1 MKYTSL
7 GETNKIRRTEI
18 DWRKEKGLSSL
29 KDCAKQKGYH
39 LKRKTGG
46 KQEKQIC
53 KEKRKKGGRSKY
65 NPWIK

>member
-46 KQEKQIC
+46 N
-53 KEKRKKGGRSKY
+53 KRNKSVKKRERRK
-65 NPWIK
+65 IEI